1 MKYVIFFL
9 SIIFIVVACQPD
21 NFDEI
26 TTETLPFEPIVL
38 EEGSKIKY
46 RFKEK
51 ETVHEQGY
59 GVVADFFDHD
69 YYYLSSDTITLCE
82 VSYNVDGSGGL
93 LNVISR
99 FADFYITFSTDENG
113 EVYGPSGC
121 IVETLGENDRVNYYG
136 GFPFT
141 PKCSNNTPITLNIEE
156 KTDEFISGTFEAE
169 FFRSIA
175 DSLIPPAPD
184 NCDDWESV
192 GVMRAAFAVP
202 LTICE

>member
-1 MKYVIFFL
+1 MKSLIFFL
-9 SIIFIVVACQPD
+9 SIIFIIVACEPD

-59 GVVADFFDHD
+59 GVVANFFDTKD
-69 YYYLSSDTITLCE
+69 YYLSSDTITLCE
-82 VSYNVDGSGGL
+82 ISYREDGLNGT

-99 FADFYITFSTDENG
+99 FADFYITFSIDENG
-113 EVYGPSGC
+113 NVFAPSGY
-121 IVETLGENDRVNYYG
+121 IVEKLGENERVNYYG

-141 PKCSNNTPITLNIEE
+141 PKCSNNTPVTLNIEE

-169 FFRSIA
+169 FFKSVDDA
-175 DSLIPPAPD
+175 LIPPAPD

-192 GVMRAAFAVP
+192 GVMKAAFAVP
-202 LTICE
+202 LTACE

>member
-1 MKYVIFFL
+1 MKSVLFFL
-9 SIIFIVVACQPD
+9 SIIFLVVACQPD

-59 GVVADFFDHD
+59 GVVVNSFDTKD
-69 YYYLSSDTITLCE
+69 YYLSSDTITLCE
-82 VSYNVDGSGGL
+82 VNQSEGGL
-93 LNVISR
+93 GDTSNVIGR
-99 FADFYITFSTDENG
+99 FSEFYITFSTDENG
-113 EVYGPSGC
+113 EVYAPSGY
-121 IVETLGENDRVNYYG
+121 IVETLGDNNRVNYYG

-141 PKCSNNTPITLNIEE
+141 PECSTNTPITLNIEE
-156 KTDEFISGTFEAE
+156 KTDDFISGTFEAE
-169 FFRSIA
+169 FFQSVV
-175 DSLIPPAPD
+175 DSLIPPVPD

-192 GVMRAAFAVP
+192 GVMKAAFAVP
-202 LTICE
+202 LTVCE